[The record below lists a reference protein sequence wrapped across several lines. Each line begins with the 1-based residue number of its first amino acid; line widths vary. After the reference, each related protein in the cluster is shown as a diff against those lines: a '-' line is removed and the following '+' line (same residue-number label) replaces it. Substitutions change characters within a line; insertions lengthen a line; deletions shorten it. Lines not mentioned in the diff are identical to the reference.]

1 MTLSVHQVRKLTLC
15 QRDPTEAYFV
25 EAMNPKQGVFIAME
39 SFGPYYLVGG
49 SPQNPIAPVPQLYR
63 WSDIAYLVWANAC
76 STANVNPNT
85 IQYFFRYHINNDSG
99 TQDIIN
105 QAAGVTSAAG
115 LKPWPGMKFDTTT
128 PQGEA
133 LLGSAHGFGVAWF
146 LQQHQAALG
155 KKTVD
160 YITVFQTTDASVG
173 TQYNMM
179 IHVADVS

>member
-1 MTLSVHQVRKLTLC
+1 
-15 QRDPTEAYFV
+15 
-25 EAMNPKQGVFIAME
+25 
-39 SFGPYYLVGG
+39 
-49 SPQNPIAPVPQLYR
+49 
-63 WSDIAYLVWANAC
+63 
-76 STANVNPNT
+76 
-85 IQYFFRYHINNDSG
+85 
-99 TQDIIN
+99 
-105 QAAGVTSAAG
+105 
-115 LKPWPGMKFDTTT
+115 MKFDTTT

-146 LQQHQAALG
+146 LQQHQATLG

>member
-1 MTLSVHQVRKLTLC
+1 MSARPHRSVFRRGH
-15 QRDPTEAYFV
+15 E
-25 EAMNPKQGVFIAME
+25 
-39 SFGPYYLVGG
+39 
-49 SPQNPIAPVPQLYR
+49 PQARRLHRHGKFWPILPRWRISQIPIAPVPQLYR
-63 WSDIAYLVWANAC
+63 WSDIAYFVWANAC

-99 TQDIIN
+99 TQDIIK

-146 LQQHQAALG
+146 LQQHQATLG
-155 KKTVD
+155 KKAVD